1 MSNTMGPL
9 AGLSAIVTGASRGI
23 GRAIALE
30 LARDGATV
38 IVNYC
43 THSDD
48 AELLVTEIRA
58 AGGKAEPFAADVS
71 SESDVRRLVEFAIS
85 QYNRLDILVCNAGI
99 TRDMLLG
106 SMKLED
112 WQSVIDTNLR
122 SVFLSIREVLPHMIS
137 QRSGVIVSLSSIAAE
152 RGGRGHANY
161 VASKGAINA
170 MTRSLA
176 VELAPRG
183 IRVNAVAPGIIVTDM
198 SNRIRTF
205 AEDELKGQIPLKRF
219 GEPKEVVRAVCFLAS
234 PDASYITGEVLH
246 VTGGFGV

>member
-1 MSNTMGPL
+1 MGSL

-23 GRAIALE
+23 GRAIAME
-30 LARDGATV
+30 LAHEGALV
-38 IVNYC
+38 VVNYSK
-43 THSDD
+43 HRED
-48 AELLVTEIRA
+48 AELLVSDIRSC
-58 AGGKAEPFAADVS
+58 GGKAEAFCADVS
-71 SESDVRRLVEFAIS
+71 AETDVRKLVEFAIA
-85 QYNRLDILVCNAGI
+85 QHGRLDILVCNAGI
-99 TRDMLLG
+99 TRDLLLG

-112 WQSVIDTNLR
+112 WESVMNINVR
-122 SVFLSIREVLPHMIS
+122 GVFLTIREVIPHMIS

-161 VASKGAINA
+161 VASKGAINS

-198 SNRIRTF
+198 TNRIRSF
-205 AEDELKGQIPLKRF
+205 AENDLKVQIPLKRF
-219 GEPKEVVRAVCFLAS
+219 GEAREVARAVCFLAS

>member
-1 MSNTMGPL
+1 MGSL
-9 AGLSAIVTGASRGI
+9 DGLSAIVTGASRGI

-30 LARDGATV
+30 LAHEGALV
-38 IVNYC
+38 VVNYSK
-43 THSDD
+43 HRED
-48 AELLVTEIRA
+48 AELLVSDIRSSN
-58 AGGKAEPFAADVS
+58 GKAEAFCADVS
-71 SESDVRRLVEFAIS
+71 AEADVRKLVEFAIA
-85 QYNRLDILVCNAGI
+85 QHGRLDILVCNAGI
-99 TRDMLLG
+99 TRDLLLG

-112 WQSVIDTNLR
+112 WESVMNINVR
-122 SVFLSIREVLPHMIS
+122 GVFLTIREVIPHMIS

-198 SNRIRTF
+198 TNRIRSF
-205 AEDELKGQIPLKRF
+205 AENDLKGQIPLKRF
-219 GEPKEVVRAVCFLAS
+219 GEPREVARAVCFLAS